1 MSHEAAVG
9 KIARDEIEYLM
20 ARGLSEQDATS
31 LIIKGFLT
39 LEIVGL
45 PPNLKKELDR
55 MIAET
60 DVDAM

>member
-20 ARGLSEQDATS
+20 ARGLSEQVATS
-31 LIIKGFLT
+31 LIIKGFLS